1 MAIAL
6 YCFDFDGTLVDKY
19 HSPSFEPDL
28 ARHLAE
34 ARREG
39 AAWVI
44 NTGRSLHHTLEGVHG
59 HGIPL
64 APDFIIAREHEIY
77 ARNAAGRWSDLGV
90 WNGEA
95 RRLHDTFYRH
105 HARVL
110 TEIRRFVEGEQLGWW
125 LEEAGDPA
133 GVITHTEAGMARV
146 IEVVHDHIAHWPDL
160 GYQRNTIYLRFTHR
174 RFDKGT
180 ALREL
185 SRHLGLSAAQIF
197 AAGDNFNDLPM
208 LRRDLAGHLVAP
220 SNSLPEVKSQVLS
233 EGGHLSP
240 LPASRAMAEAVA
252 RLRDAAVEVP
262 RERG

>member
-1 MAIAL
+1 MPITL
-6 YCFDFDGTLVDKY
+6 YCFDFDGTLVDKD
-19 HSPSFEPDL
+19 HTPSFEPAL
-28 ARHLAE
+28 AEQLGE

-44 NTGRSLHHTLEGVHG
+44 NTGRSLHHALEGVLG
-59 HGIPL
+59 HGIPI

-77 ARNAAGRWSDLGV
+77 ARSASGRWSDLGV

-95 RRLHDTFYRH
+95 RVVHDMFYRH

-110 TEIRRFVEGEQLGWW
+110 GDIRRFVEEAHLGWW
-125 LEEAGDPA
+125 IEEAGDPA
-133 GVITHTEAGMARV
+133 GVITHTEEGMAQV
-146 IEVVHDHIAHWPDL
+146 IDFVHEHTAHWPDL

-180 ALREL
+180 ALQEL
-185 SRHLGLSAAQIF
+185 SRHLGLSAAQVF

-208 LRRDLAGHLVAP
+208 LRRDLAHHLLAP
-220 SNSLPEVKSQVLS
+220 ANSLPQVKVQVLA
-233 EGGHLSP
+233 EGGHVSA

-252 RLRDAAVEVP
+252 RLR
-262 RERG
+262 G

>member
-1 MAIAL
+1 MAVNL
-6 YCFDFDGTLVDKY
+6 FCFDFDGTLVDKD
-19 HSPSFEPDL
+19 HTPSFEP
-28 ARHLAE
+28 ALAE
-34 ARREG
+34 QLEAASRGG

-44 NTGRSLHHTLEGVHG
+44 NTGRSLHHTLEGVLG
-59 HGIPL
+59 HRIPL

-77 ARNAAGRWSDLGV
+77 ARSADGRWSDLGV

-95 RRLHDTFYRH
+95 RVIHDTFYRQ

-110 TEIRRFVEGEQLGWW
+110 GDIRRFVEGGQLGWW
-125 LEEAGDPA
+125 IEEAGDPA
-133 GVITHTEAGMARV
+133 GVITHTEEGMAQV
-146 IEVVHDHIAHWPDL
+146 IDFVHERLARWPDL

-185 SRHLGLSAAQIF
+185 TRHLGLTAAEVF

-208 LRRDLAGHLVAP
+208 LRRDLAHHLVAP
-220 SNSLPEVKSQVLS
+220 ENSLPQVKSQVLD
-233 EGGHLSP
+233 EGGRVSA

-252 RLRDAAVEVP
+252 RLR
-262 RERG
+262 G